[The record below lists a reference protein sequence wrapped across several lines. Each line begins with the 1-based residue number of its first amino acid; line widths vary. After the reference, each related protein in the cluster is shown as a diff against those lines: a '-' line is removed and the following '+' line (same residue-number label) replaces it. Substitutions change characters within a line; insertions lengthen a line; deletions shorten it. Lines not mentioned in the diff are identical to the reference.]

1 MVRVVKEA
9 AAAPRQRV
17 REGPALAV
25 AEGSHGQWLKGCTAR
40 WLPSSVTR
48 PFPLLCS
55 ASPDSPRASG
65 SPPTAA
71 RWLQRGPAVPVPRQ
85 EAGAGAECSPRGLS
99 DSHGLF
105 GSSKA
110 PAGKCMPAPGIT
122 HPRLCPRDKGGKRN
136 EALKAQ

>member
-55 ASPDSPRASG
+55 ASPDSPCASG
-65 SPPTAA
+65 SPPTACDGC
-71 RWLQRGPAVPVPRQ
+71 RGDPRCQ
-85 EAGAGAECSPRGLS
+85 CLGRRLELGPNAALAASVTATVYSALPKHQQGNACPHQGLHI
-99 DSHGLF
+99 HG
-105 GSSKA
+105 
-110 PAGKCMPAPGIT
+110 CAPGT
-122 HPRLCPRDKGGKRN
+122 KEGKGTRP
-136 EALKAQ
+136 